1 MSYFREDVPV
11 FGRPD
16 VGAGGGTERSD
27 VLMDGRAAAQMPVA
41 ICDAEEADMPAILA
55 FAVSDHHW
63 EDCTADSIFLVAK
76 VGDTIV
82 GYTFCKPLSPCWAML
97 DGMYVAPEYRKTG
110 AGTRLYDELLCRLRA
125 RRITYVSTLIRA
137 DDATTQSITKRHG
150 FKPQNTYIWYDKT
163 LDA

>member
-1 MSYFREDVPV
+1 MRSFRKDVPV
-11 FGRPD
+11 HGRLD
-16 VGAGGGTERSD
+16 VGAGGGTQRSD
-27 VLMDGRAAAQMPVA
+27 VVTDGRAAAQMPVA
-41 ICDAEEADMPAILA
+41 ICDAGEADMPAVLA

-76 VGDTIV
+76 VGNTIV
-82 GYTFCKPLSPCWAML
+82 GYTFCKPLSPGWAML

-110 AGTRLYDELLCRLRA
+110 AGIRLYAELVCRLRA

-137 DDATTQSITKRHG
+137 DDAATQSITKRHG
-150 FKPQNTYIWYDKT
+150 FTPQGTYVWYNKT

>member
-11 FGRPD
+11 LGRLD
-16 VGAGGGTERSD
+16 VSSGGGTTRSG
-27 VLMDGRAAAQMPVA
+27 VSMDGRAAAQRPVA
-41 ICDAEEADMPAILA
+41 ICNAGEADMPAILA

-97 DGMYVAPEYRKTG
+97 DGMYVAPKYRKTG
-110 AGTRLYDELLCRLRA
+110 AGRLLYDELLCRLRA
-125 RRITYVSTLIRA
+125 RGIKYISTLIRA

-150 FKPQNTYIWYDKT
+150 FTPQNTYVWYDKT